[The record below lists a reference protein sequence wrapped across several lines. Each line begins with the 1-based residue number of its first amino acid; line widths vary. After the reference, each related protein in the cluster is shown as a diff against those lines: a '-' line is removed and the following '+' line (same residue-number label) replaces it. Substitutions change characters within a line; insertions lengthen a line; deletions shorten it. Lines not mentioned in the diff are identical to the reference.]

1 MNQNYNCYVTKK
13 ITFLNRY
20 EYSLNPNP
28 WTWLES
34 REAAEEMALQVV
46 ISDICKYLKIYKY
59 LKSDFRFTRL
69 PIGSNMGRMVS
80 TWTWRLELGTNRS
93 ENISPKVPSFT
104 IYIWSENI
112 SPKASSFSTDQKIFL
127 HFKFHYFLFP
137 GCWCQHVLLHWET
150 SQLCSRFHHHPTHIW
165 ISTGGLKSK
174 WFRWEIGAETSPQ
187 LWYLFWNWVYFTTST
202 FYL

>member
-1 MNQNYNCYVTKK
+1 MELMVPMDFMEWKQLNWCYYLKSWTTTGALTSQKVR
-13 ITFLNRY
+13 FLNRY

-69 PIGSNMGRMVS
+69 PNGSNMGRMVL

-93 ENISPKVPSFT
+93 ENISQQVLSFSSHQK
-104 IYIWSENI
+104 IVLKKLHHFYLVRKYLSKSFIIFNRSENI
-112 SPKASSFSTDQKIFL
+112 SPF
-127 HFKFHYFLFP
+127 
-137 GCWCQHVLLHWET
+137 
-150 SQLCSRFHHHPTHIW
+150 
-165 ISTGGLKSK
+165 
-174 WFRWEIGAETSPQ
+174 
-187 LWYLFWNWVYFTTST
+187 
-202 FYL
+202 